1 MQSYACA
8 GLDTFDMA
16 DHYGSAEIVAGM
28 VHKAML
34 EAGESPPTI
43 LIKWCPESNKMSADV
58 VRKGVE
64 TALDRLQLNTIDVM
78 QFHWWRY

>member
-1 MQSYACA
+1 
-8 GLDTFDMA
+8 
-16 DHYGSAEIVAGM
+16 M

-34 EAGESPPTI
+34 EAGKSPPTI
-43 LIKWCPESNKMSADV
+43 LIKLCPESNKMSADL

-64 TALDRLQLNTIDVM
+64 TALDCLQLNTIDVM

>member
-1 MQSYACA
+1 
-8 GLDTFDMA
+8 
-16 DHYGSAEIVAGM
+16 
-28 VHKAML
+28 ML

-64 TALDRLQLNTIDVM
+64 TALDCLQLNTIDVM

>member
-1 MQSYACA
+1 
-8 GLDTFDMA
+8 
-16 DHYGSAEIVAGM
+16 M

-34 EAGESPPTI
+34 EAGKSPPTI
-43 LIKWCPESNKMSADV
+43 LIKWCPGSNKMSADV
-58 VRKGVE
+58 VRKGME